1 MTIGM
6 QISPRLAKTAGASA
20 VRSSMNFEDGSQLET
35 SPSQEDVREIEW
47 SDIIVGRTLGKGGFA
62 NANLAMLKSQ
72 DDRPYAIKY
81 LRNSVVARKNSIRIG
96 AADLVYE
103 AKILQQLSHPNIISL
118 HGISAGPLEES
129 YLNNR
134 RFFLLLDLLDYT
146 LEDKL
151 LEWGWEEEQLSVTQ
165 NRLLPRF
172 GLPEAQKTR
181 LYERMSSVAIP
192 VAKALK
198 YLHENNIIMRDLKP
212 GNIGFQDGTV
222 KLFDFGM
229 AREIKEGRKLTG
241 NTGSPLYMA
250 PENFMSKNYGVEADI
265 YSFGYVLWELATL
278 KVPFEG
284 YDREKHTRKVF
295 VEDCRPRVDFRCGS
309 TRMQQLISSC
319 WDRSPKSRP
328 SAFQVLV
335 TLNVET
341 SRKLGGS
348 DDEQEPRRRF
358 SKLLQA
364 RAA

>member
-1 MTIGM
+1 MTGMTIT
-6 QISPRLAKTAGASA
+6 PHLARTAGKSA
-20 VRSSMNFEDGSQLET
+20 MRSSLKFEQGSQLLEN
-35 SPSQEDVREIEW
+35 SPSQDEIREIHFA
-47 SDIIVGRTLGKGGFA
+47 DVKIGRLLGKGGFS
-62 NANLAMLKSQ
+62 NANEVVLRSKEGEE
-72 DDRPYAIKY
+72 RTYAIKY
-81 LRNSVVARKNSIRIG
+81 LRNAVMQRRESLRVG

-103 AKILQQLSHPNIISL
+103 AKLLQHLSHEHIISL
-118 HGISAGPLEES
+118 QGISAGPLSES
-129 YLNNR
+129 YKHNH
-134 RFFLLLDLLDYT
+134 RFFIVVDLLECT
-146 LEDKL
+146 LEEKL
-151 LEWGWEEEQLSVTQ
+151 LAWGLEEEQLTPP

-172 GLPEAQKTR
+172 GLSDTLKTR

-212 GNIGFQDGTV
+212 GNIGFQNGTV
-222 KLFDFGM
+222 KLFDLGM

-250 PENFMSKNYGVEADI
+250 PENWMGKSYGVEVDI
-265 YSFGYVLWELATL
+265 YSFAYVLWELATL

-284 YDREKHTRKVF
+284 YTREKHTRKIF
-295 VEDCRPRVDFRCGS
+295 VDDTRPRVDYRCGS

-328 SAFQVLV
+328 SALQIFM

-341 SRKLGGS
+341 NRKLGNAAV
-348 DDEQEPRRRF
+348 EQPRGVF
-358 SKLLQA
+358 SKLPPA